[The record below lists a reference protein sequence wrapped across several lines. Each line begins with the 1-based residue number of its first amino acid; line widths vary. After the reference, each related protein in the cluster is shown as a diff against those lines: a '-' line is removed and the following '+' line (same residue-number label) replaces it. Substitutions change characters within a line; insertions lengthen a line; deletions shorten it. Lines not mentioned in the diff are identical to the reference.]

1 LTAFFSQPGDPA
13 YAGLAE
19 RYGLTPCASLI
30 PSDLSNCRI
39 ILEISGKQKQ
49 AYFIGFIDSDFAS
62 LENFDRSSLDN
73 LIITDISTAQELT
86 GKIGYIDRIDLIL
99 PSACNS
105 SGFLASSP
113 DAVCPEIRKLL
124 NSLPVDVKLSPI
136 EARQGSIEQMT
147 AAFRLNLTALSLL
160 ALVVGMF

>member
-1 LTAFFSQPGDPA
+1 MKS
-13 YAGLAE
+13 
-19 RYGLTPCASLI
+19 
-30 PSDLSNCRI
+30 
-39 ILEISGKQKQ
+39 K
-49 AYFIGFIDSDFAS
+49 
-62 LENFDRSSLDN
+62 NFDRVRLIIS
-73 LIITDISTAQELT
+73 IITDISTASGAN
-86 GKIGYIDRIDLIL
+86 GKIGYIDRIDLTL

-105 SGFLASSP
+105 SGFLVSSP

-160 ALVVGMF
+160 ALVVGMFLIYNTMTFSVVRRRPLFGTLGVWSHSTEIFLS